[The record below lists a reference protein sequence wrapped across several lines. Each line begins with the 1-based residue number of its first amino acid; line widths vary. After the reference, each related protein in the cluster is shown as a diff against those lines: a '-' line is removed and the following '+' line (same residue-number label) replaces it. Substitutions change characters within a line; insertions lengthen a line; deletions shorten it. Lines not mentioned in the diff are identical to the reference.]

1 MVTKAQAKATRKYD
15 DKNYDKIL
23 LRIRKDSEINKE
35 ILSGIAEQRNTS
47 INNLIIEALKEYIKG
62 IWKGSLF
69 YFFNM
74 KRKYYNRTKTNLFN
88 TKLNYIYIP

>member
-47 INNLIIEALKEYIKG
+47 INNLIIEAIKEYIKG
-62 IWKGSLF
+62 I
-69 YFFNM
+69 
-74 KRKYYNRTKTNLFN
+74 
-88 TKLNYIYIP
+88 